1 MSQTSSSRPAP
12 LLHFLFGQSSSTL
25 SYQMLVVAFGWQ
37 VYDLSHSVFNLGLIG
52 LVQFLPQ
59 LCLTLVV
66 GQAADHFDRR
76 RIAQCCQLL
85 ECALASV
92 LAVACIS
99 HYQSLT
105 LIFSCAALIGMARA
119 FEAPSMQSLLPTLV
133 PVEQLPASL
142 AWAASARQTAV
153 IVGPALGGL
162 VYALGAPLVYI
173 ACALAYLMAA
183 LWLQCLR
190 VPARSKTRE
199 PVSLRSALAG
209 VAFIRRKPVI
219 LGAISLDLFS
229 VLLGGAT
236 ALLPVYAR
244 DILHTGPWGLG
255 LLRSAPAIGALGT
268 SLYLARH
275 PLQRHVGRTM
285 GTAVAIFGV
294 ATIVFGLS
302 RWFPLSLLALA
313 ILGASD
319 MISVVVR
326 SSLVQLETPD
336 EMRGRVS
343 AVNFIFI
350 GTSNQLGEF
359 ESGLTAAWFG
369 TMPAVVFGGIGTLL
383 VVALWRGWFPQLFA
397 RDRLQPEASGQKA

>member
-1 MSQTSSSRPAP
+1 MLSHSK
-12 LLHFLFGQSSSTL
+12 LLHSPLRFFILGQSCSTL

-52 LVQFLPQ
+52 LAQFLPQ

-66 GQAADHFDRR
+66 GQAADRFDRR
-76 RIAQCCQLL
+76 RIAQCCQVL
-85 ECALASV
+85 EAALGAALAI
-92 LAVACIS
+92 ACFT
-99 HYQSLT
+99 HHQSLA
-105 LIFSCAALIGMARA
+105 LIFTCAAMIGMARA

-133 PVEQLPASL
+133 TAENLPESL
-142 AWAASARQTAV
+142 AWGAAARQTAV
-153 IVGPALGGL
+153 IAGPALGGM
-162 VYALGAPLVYI
+162 VYILGAQAVYL
-173 ACALAYLMAA
+173 ACAGFYLLALI
-183 LWLQCLR
+183 WLQQLR
-190 VPARSKTRE
+190 PVAHDRPRE
-199 PVSLRSALAG
+199 PVTLESAFAG
-209 VAFIRRKPVI
+209 VAFIRKKPVI

-255 LLRSAPAIGALGT
+255 LLRSAPAIGALGM
-268 SLYLARH
+268 SLFLARR
-275 PLQRHVGRTM
+275 PLQRHIGRTM
-285 GTAVAIFGV
+285 GVAVSVFGL
-294 ATIVFGLS
+294 ATIAFGLS
-302 RWFPLSLLALA
+302 RWIPLSLFSLA

-319 MISVVVR
+319 MVSVVVR

-336 EMRGRVS
+336 AMRGRVS

-369 TMPAVVFGGIGTLL
+369 TMPAVVMGGVGTLL
-383 VVALWRGWFPQLFA
+383 VVALWRRWYPELFQ
-397 RDRLQPEASGQKA
+397 RDRFAS

>member
-1 MSQTSSSRPAP
+1 
-12 LLHFLFGQSSSTL
+12 
-25 SYQMLVVAFGWQ
+25 MLVVAFGWQ

-326 SSLVQLETPD
+326 SSLVQLETTD

>member
-1 MSQTSSSRPAP
+1 
-12 LLHFLFGQSSSTL
+12 
-25 SYQMLVVAFGWQ
+25 MLVVAFGWQ

-383 VVALWRGWFPQLFA
+383 VVALWRVCFPQLFA

>member
-1 MSQTSSSRPAP
+1 
-12 LLHFLFGQSSSTL
+12 
-25 SYQMLVVAFGWQ
+25 MLVVAFGWQ

-397 RDRLQPEASGQKA
+397 RDHLQPEASGQKA